1 MAKQQ
6 ACVPHQLRNG
16 GASIPEFRS
25 AENAIDAGLMFA
37 PPGVALS
44 VAPRPDSI
52 VVLNPQG
59 ATAKAK
65 WNN

>member
-1 MAKQQ
+1 MRI
-6 ACVPHQLRNG
+6 PPTSRRR
-16 GASIPEFRS
+16 ASIPEFRS

-44 VAPRPDSI
+44 VAPRPSDSS
-52 VVLNPQG
+52 VVLNPQD